1 MALDRKCVIC
11 PDKHHYKYCNN
22 CSGYNPIETWRFVF
36 CSQNCRE
43 IYRILSDYSSKQITI
58 EEAKEALR
66 KCDLSDLEFYQKSI
80 KKSIQDILGLEEVT
94 ETTEDENIEEKEII
108 KTEENIESAVANI
121 TEEPVVAA
129 EEIVKDDSVDTLN
142 VKTNVSNDNKYYP
155 KKHKNRKK

>member
-36 CSQNCRE
+36 CSQNCRD
-43 IYRILSDYSSKQITI
+43 IYRILSDYSSKQITT
-58 EEAKEALR
+58 EEAKEALQ

-108 KTEENIESAVANI
+108 KTEENIESAVADV
-121 TEEPVVAA
+121 TEEPVVAT

-142 VKTNVSNDNKYYP
+142 VKTNVSNGNKYYP